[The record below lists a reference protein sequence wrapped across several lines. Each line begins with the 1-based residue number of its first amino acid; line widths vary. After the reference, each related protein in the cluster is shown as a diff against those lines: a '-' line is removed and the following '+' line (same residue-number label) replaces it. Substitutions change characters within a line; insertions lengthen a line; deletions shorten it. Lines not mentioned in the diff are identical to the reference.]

1 MSGLYL
7 NYCFC
12 SLTDSDTD
20 VFSID
25 YINHEQL
32 SSLRK
37 EYKDI
42 CFYRSGNAIYFWSL
56 KNSDNVLAESLSTV
70 KVNINPTEYPS
81 VVSKMLEI
89 ESMIYSR
96 QQRHMIFTMKNIL
109 II

>member
-56 KNSDNVLAESLSTV
+56 KNSDNVLAE
-70 KVNINPTEYPS
+70 
-81 VVSKMLEI
+81 I

>member
-42 CFYRSGNAIYFWSL
+42 S
-56 KNSDNVLAESLSTV
+56 
-70 KVNINPTEYPS
+70 
-81 VVSKMLEI
+81 
-89 ESMIYSR
+89 IYS
-96 QQRHMIFTMKNIL
+96 
-109 II
+109 

>member
-81 VVSKMLEI
+81 VVSKMLENR
-89 ESMIYSR
+89 IYDL
-96 QQRHMIFTMKNIL
+96 FKTTEAYDLYYENIL

>member
-37 EYKDI
+37 EYKISAFIDQETQYI
-42 CFYRSGNAIYFWSL
+42 FGLL
-56 KNSDNVLAESLSTV
+56 KT
-70 KVNINPTEYPS
+70 
-81 VVSKMLEI
+81 
-89 ESMIYSR
+89 
-96 QQRHMIFTMKNIL
+96 L
-109 II
+109 IMF